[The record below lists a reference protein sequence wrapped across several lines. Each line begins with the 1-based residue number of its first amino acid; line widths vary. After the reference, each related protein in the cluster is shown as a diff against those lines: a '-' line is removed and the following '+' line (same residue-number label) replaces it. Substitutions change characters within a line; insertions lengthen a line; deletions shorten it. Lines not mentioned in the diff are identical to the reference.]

1 MNKFVVLL
9 LLFGVL
15 GCQAQKPS
23 MDIEVIEDIVYNDGP
38 DSDDKKH
45 KLDLYLPVAIDHPPL
60 LLWIHGGAWAFGD
73 RKGEEELARRFA
85 ENGVAVAA
93 MSYRL
98 SPATWANP
106 PKIGGVEHPA
116 HIEDVA
122 MAFDFLYKHAQKYGY
137 DQSNLFVS
145 GYSAGGHLSALL
157 VLDERYLAAKGRKLA
172 DVKAAI
178 PLAGA
183 YDMIDYYESHK
194 TYRGKEFADA
204 HVKGVFGDSMED
216 LKDASVTTWLG
227 SSAVPMLVIA
237 ESETTDYTKVFE
249 EAANGTEDANISFHY
264 LPDET
269 HRSYFFDLVDPQGRH
284 LSQIIEFIAA
294 QSRS

>member
-1 MNKFVVLL
+1 MNRFVVLL
-9 LLFGVL
+9 LIFGVL

-23 MDIEVIEDIVYNDGP
+23 MAIEVIEDIAYNDGP

-45 KLDLYLPVAIDHPPL
+45 KLDLYLPVAIDQPPL

-73 RKGEEELARRFA
+73 RKAEEQLARRFA

-106 PKIGGVEHPA
+106 PKIEGVEHPA

-137 DQSNLFVS
+137 DRSNLFVS

-157 VLDERYLAAKGRKLA
+157 VLDERYLAARGRKSA

-183 YDMIDYYESHK
+183 YDMVAYYESHK
-194 TYRGKEFADA
+194 SYRGKEFADA

-216 LKDASVTTWLG
+216 LKDASVTTWLR
-227 SSAVPMLVIA
+227 SSEVPMLVIA
-237 ESETTDYTKVFE
+237 ESETTDYTKVLE

-269 HRSYFFDLVDPQGRH
+269 HKSYFFDLVDPRGKH